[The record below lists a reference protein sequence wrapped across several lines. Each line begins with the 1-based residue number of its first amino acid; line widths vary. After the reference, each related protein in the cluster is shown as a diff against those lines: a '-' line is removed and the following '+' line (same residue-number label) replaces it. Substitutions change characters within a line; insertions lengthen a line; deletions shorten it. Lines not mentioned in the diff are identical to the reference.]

1 MLLNIMGYMGGARE
15 RVWPF
20 VAAAA
25 YFGAISSK
33 VVSVPPK
40 ARISH
45 FDISN
50 SCTVLARKNANTM
63 VVDSRFVAPKHGATA
78 FHQSMD

>member
-1 MLLNIMGYMGGARE
+1 MLLNIMGYRGGARE

-40 ARISH
+40 ARIPH

-50 SCTVLARKNANTM
+50 TPL
-63 VVDSRFVAPKHGATA
+63 
-78 FHQSMD
+78 